1 MLICVLIYYLYIRIG
16 LALWLC
22 FFTFCTLSISWP
34 ALSLIFIP
42 HFGFVLRAVQSFLFW
57 KVLSRQQSQDTLLF
71 SVSVLIE
78 ALDVKYPSLIWQFYG
93 SCMRSPWIL
102 SKTSLSGDISKLILL
117 FCVAWLLSYAF
128 KLHTL
133 PLRNTTIRILSR
145 PFLLMS
151 CYWWGFLTLISPT
164 GIACLFS
171 WKVLLCQFCFKKD
184 IFFTPNSKANAEN
197 N

>member
-78 ALDVKYPSLIWQFYG
+78 SLDVKYPSLIWQFYG